1 MMELWVSVKE
11 CTGAYGFPVSET
23 NVRNKLENMVRG
35 RSELRRIRAGTK
47 AFEYHISVLPP
58 EVRAE
63 LLASRGLFETSSGL
77 ITLPQ
82 EPSRIAA
89 DDLERQRLW
98 SCWES
103 A

>member
-1 MMELWVSVKE
+1 MSSDIWVTVKE
-11 CTGAYGFPVSET
+11 CSGLDSFPLDTSNIWRRLE
-23 NVRNKLENMVRG
+23 KLSAG
-35 RSELRRIRAGTK
+35 RSELRRKRAGTK

-63 LLASRGLFETSSGL
+63 LLASRGLIETSSGL

-98 SCWES
+98 S
-103 A
+103 

>member
-1 MMELWVSVKE
+1 MPNTEP
-11 CTGAYGFPVSET
+11 GIRNRFET
-23 NVRNKLENMVRG
+23 LVAG
-35 RSELRRIRAGTK
+35 RSELRRKRAGTK

-63 LLASRGLFETSSGL
+63 LLASRGLIETSSGL

-98 SCWES
+98 S
-103 A
+103 